1 MKTLKYIIILA
12 FLFSGINLYAQKK
25 MTLQQCRELAL
36 QKNEDLKMADRQLEK
51 ARAEKDA
58 VSTMRLPKFSA
69 TGTGIYLNKDFEE
82 DTSHIIYF
90 DMKDIDESKESELSQ
105 WYDNQL
111 KTLTDDGWNVNKEV
125 KDKEMISGGIYN
137 NCILMKESENCT
149 LSIGISFN
157 GEGGST
163 INVAPRYEIR

>member
-1 MKTLKYIIILA
+1 MKKQTLFGLIILSI
-12 FLFSGINLYAQKK
+12 FVWSCGN
-25 MTLQQCRELAL
+25 TTSE
-36 QKNEDLKMADRQLEK
+36 KNNSDK
-51 ARAEKDA
+51 AEKKIVLDTKESMLA
-58 VSTMRLPKFSA
+58 KLNEYKINIPEEMTFRSVDMQV
-69 TGTGIYLNKDFEE
+69 YLNKDFEE